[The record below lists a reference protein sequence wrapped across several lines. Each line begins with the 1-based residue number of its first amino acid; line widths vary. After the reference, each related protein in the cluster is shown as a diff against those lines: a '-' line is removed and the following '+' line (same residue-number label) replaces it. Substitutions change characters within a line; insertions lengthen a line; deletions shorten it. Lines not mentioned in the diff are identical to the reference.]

1 MSLTINPE
9 KRREVRTVER
19 NMIISLIAGYITALL
34 PIWNWD
40 GRVELFFATMAI
52 SIAWLIILIWI
63 QELTQRIKKAL
74 TSDNVRA
81 TRRII

>member
-1 MSLTINPE
+1 
-9 KRREVRTVER
+9 
-19 NMIISLIAGYITALL
+19 MIISLIAGYITALL

-40 GRVELFFATMAI
+40 SRVELFFATMTI

-74 TSDNVRA
+74 TSANVRA